1 MDIGDDLF
9 YDCFGDQRLDTRA
22 RALVA
27 AMSQWQ
33 SVVVRQLGSTR
44 SEQAGYYRLLN
55 NASVLPEQIIE
66 ELTGGCG
73 HNADGEHVLLLS
85 DSTEANFE
93 SHRGRIKVNSGLGK
107 VGNNKD
113 LGLFLHTTLA
123 IKADT
128 GCVLGYADV
137 QYWTRQH
144 AKPTTRDNRYKKL
157 PIEQKES
164 YRWMSSLSNST
175 ERLPGAAMLTFVADA
190 EADIYEQW
198 SRMPGLGRQLLINSR
213 GDRCIAEGC
222 GKLRAHLAEQ
232 EPIGEYSLKLEADRR
247 KQYPPRVAKLVV
259 RSAVVHLLRP
269 SRPFTSNEPQMVAVT
284 AIYVRELD
292 QTIPNGHP
300 GIDWMLL
307 TTHTVEDFEDAR
319 EIIGWYVRRWNI
331 EQLFRLLKHQGLQ
344 LESSQLESGQGLIR
358 LSLFALAS
366 ALRVLTLLLT
376 RHGDSAQRIETIFP
390 KLQQDCLRSISRT
403 LPGSNRTS
411 RNPEPE
417 LTMKWALWIIARLG
431 GWKAMNSERPPGPI
445 TLFRGL
451 QRFEQIFQGWL
462 LPHDG

>member
-1 MDIGDDLF
+1 MYSGGDLF
-9 YDCFGDQRLDTRA
+9 YDCFGDQRLDA
-22 RALVA
+22 RVRSMVA
-27 AMSQWQ
+27 AMSQQQ

-55 NASVLPEQIIE
+55 NANVLPEQIIE
-66 ELTGGCG
+66 ELTGG
-73 HNADGEHVLLLS
+73 HNAQGEHLLLLS
-85 DSTEANFE
+85 DSTEANFQT
-93 SHRGRIKVNSGLGK
+93 HRGRIKANSGLGK
-107 VGNNKD
+107 VGNNND
-113 LGLFLHTTLA
+113 IGLFLHTTLA
-123 IKADT
+123 IKADS

-144 AKPTTRDNRYKKL
+144 AEPTTQHRRYKKL

-164 YRWMSSLSNST
+164 YRWISSLANST
-175 ERLPGAAMLTFVADA
+175 ERLRGAAMLTFVADA

-198 SRMPGLGRQLLINSR
+198 SRMPGPGRHLLINSR

-222 GKLRAHLAEQ
+222 GKLIAHLAEQ
-232 EPIGEYSLKLEADRR
+232 KPLGQYSLKLEADRR
-247 KQYPPRVAKLVV
+247 KQYPPRVAALVV

-269 SRPFTSNEPQMVAVT
+269 SRVSASSEPEMVAVT
-284 AIYVRELD
+284 AIYVTELD
-292 QTIPNGHP
+292 ATIPEQHP
-300 GIDWMLL
+300 GINWMLL
-307 TTHTVEDFEDAR
+307 TTHAVEDLDDAR

-358 LSLFALAS
+358 LSLFSLAS

-376 RHGDSAQRIETIFP
+376 RQGDPAQQIQTIFST
-390 KLQQDCLRSISRT
+390 QQQECLRSISRT